1 VADQEID
8 ELEAGPARLP
18 VRAITIGAVVL
29 VLVVAGFGLWGV
41 IDAKDKTPRPQEPA
55 RLQIGAEYRFGT
67 VKDVRQFT
75 VALPLQNVGQAAVT
89 VATFGGQASGLRLVA
104 AGVLPVADV
113 IDVGDPAFDIP
124 TNRTFDLP
132 VGEQRLIA
140 LRYEVEDCLQ
150 ATRKDVPVPVTIEIS
165 NQTLTVDLAVPDV
178 EGHPWI
184 AYFVQN
190 VCG

>member
-1 VADQEID
+1 MADQEID
-8 ELEAGPARLP
+8 ELEVSPARLP
-18 VRAITIGAVVL
+18 VRAITIGAVAL
-29 VLVVAGFGLWGV
+29 VLVAAGFGLWGV
-41 IDAKDKTPRPQEPA
+41 ITAKDKTPSPKEPA

-75 VALPLQNVGQAAVT
+75 VALPLQNVGRAAVT
-89 VATFGGQASGLRLVA
+89 VQTFGGQASGLRLVA

-113 IDVGDPAFDIP
+113 TDVGDPTFDVP

-132 VGEQRLIA
+132 GGQQRQIA
-140 LRYEVEDCLQ
+140 LRYEVEDCRQ
-150 ATRKDVPVPVTIEIS
+150 ATRTDVPVLVTVAIAS
-165 NQTLTVDLAVPDV
+165 QTLTVDLSVPDV
-178 EGHPWI
+178 EGRPWI